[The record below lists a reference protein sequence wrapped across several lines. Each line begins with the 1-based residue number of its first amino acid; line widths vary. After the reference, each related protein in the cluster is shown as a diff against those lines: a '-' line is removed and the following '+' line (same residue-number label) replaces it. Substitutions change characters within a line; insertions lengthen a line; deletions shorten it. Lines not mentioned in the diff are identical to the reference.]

1 MTMRLP
7 LKFSAAC
14 ILAGVLSAQAQGN
27 GPALGPQPP
36 EPPPTYEI
44 DKKGKRAHIDFNLAI
59 RPVTEANLK
68 LSQVSGRKL
77 LLFYFSAKCPQCR
90 HAFPHVQKI
99 SDSLSSKGFVSLAI
113 AVKFNTDEDIRGF
126 IRDYGVRMPVFQD
139 SERVFG
145 EHYGTGS
152 IPLVLLVNEKGEY
165 IRYKSFDDNVTPA
178 MLLREG
184 KTMAMK

>member
-1 MTMRLP
+1 
-7 LKFSAAC
+7 
-14 ILAGVLSAQAQGN
+14 
-27 GPALGPQPP
+27 
-36 EPPPTYEI
+36 
-44 DKKGKRAHIDFNLAI
+44 
-59 RPVTEANLK
+59 
-68 LSQVSGRKL
+68 
-77 LLFYFSAKCPQCR
+77 
-90 HAFPHVQKI
+90 
-99 SDSLSSKGFVSLAI
+99 VSLAI